1 MGTVVAVE
9 YTSLDGVMEEPAWSG
24 PYFNDELIQFQYNNL
39 FTSDALLLGRTTYE
53 GFKEAWPH
61 MTDDEAGFGLRMNAL
76 PKYVSSN
83 SLTEGEWNATLLHGD
98 PAEQVAKLKQDFD
111 GVLLIN
117 GSAQLFQALHAAG
130 LIDEYRIMVY
140 PVVVGAG
147 KKLFGDGASGAA
159 TLKLT
164 GSQITKSGVA
174 VLTYQPDASAA

>member
-9 YTSLDGVMEEPAWSG
+9 YTSIDGVMEEPAWSG
-24 PYFNDELIQFQYNNL
+24 PYFNDEVADFQYDNL
-39 FTSDALLLGRTTYE
+39 FTSDALLLGRVTYE
-53 GFKEAWPH
+53 GFKAAWPS
-61 MTDDEAGFGLRMNAL
+61 MTDDEKGFGLRMNAL

-83 SLTEGEWNATLLHGD
+83 SLSAGEWNATLLPGD

-140 PVVVGAG
+140 PVVVGDG
-147 KKLFGDGASGAA
+147 KKLFGDGGAA
-159 TLKLT
+159 TLTLT
-164 GSQITKSGVA
+164 KSQITKSGVA
-174 VLTYQPDASAA
+174 ILTYQPA